1 MGAIRLAGRE
11 SASAWASA
19 AGWLVV
25 DETRV
30 RLTPA
35 GVLFADEI
43 AGRFWRDE
51 T

>member
-1 MGAIRLAGRE
+1 
-11 SASAWASA
+11 
-19 AGWLVV
+19 VV
-25 DETRV
+25 DTTHV

>member
-1 MGAIRLAGRE
+1 V
-11 SASAWASA
+11 AWAVA

-25 DETRV
+25 DAARV

-43 AGRFWRDE
+43 AGRLWRDE
-51 T
+51 P